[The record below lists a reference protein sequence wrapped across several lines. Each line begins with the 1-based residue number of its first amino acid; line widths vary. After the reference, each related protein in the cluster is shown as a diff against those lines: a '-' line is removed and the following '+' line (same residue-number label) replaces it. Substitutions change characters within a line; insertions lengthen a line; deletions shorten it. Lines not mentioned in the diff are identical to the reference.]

1 MKIATSRVT
10 QQGQIS
16 IPAEIRRRLG
26 LVPGSTL
33 EWEADGDTIVV
44 RKAGKYSAKD
54 IHDALFGG
62 AKPPAPVSV
71 EDMDEAI
78 ASYLA
83 DKHAR
88 H

>member
-1 MKIATSRVT
+1 MKIATSRLT

-16 IPAEIRRRLG
+16 VPAEVRRRLG

-33 EWEADGDTIVV
+33 EWEAAGDTIVV
-44 RKAGKYSAKD
+44 RKAGKYSSKD

-62 AKPPAPVSV
+62 GKPPVRTSI

-78 ASYLA
+78 ATHLVE
-83 DKHAR
+83 KHAR
-88 H
+88 G